1 MLPIYPFMAVL
12 IAEYLQALVQGGAK
26 VFKICTVIF
35 ASLGLLL
42 AAVFMAV
49 RCGMIPDSIWGTGR
63 HAAEN
68 IAFMHALED
77 ASLSVPQ
84 WLLVALPVIAA
95 ICALRMVVKHA
106 DSHSLLYGI
115 AGCMLCLF
123 VSLDGVYQ
131 PTVLAVKSDKN
142 LADRVNTYIPEG
154 AVYSYSTMSFY
165 CANYY
170 LNDRMRHIEK
180 EKPLGEG
187 YLLVPEKQ
195 EEEMLGE
202 LGKTYHLEKVFR
214 TERRS
219 CDMRDEVCL
228 YKFRQLTTGN

>member
-1 MLPIYPFMAVL
+1 M
-12 IAEYLQALVQGGAK
+12 QRGAK
-26 VFKICTVIF
+26 VFKICSVIF

-42 AAVFMAV
+42 TIVFIAV
-49 RCGMIPDSIWGTGR
+49 RCGLIPDSVWGTGR
-63 HAAEN
+63 HSAEN

-77 ASLSVPQ
+77 VSLSVPQ

-95 ICALRMVVKHA
+95 VCALRLVVKHA
-106 DSHSLLYGI
+106 DTRSLLYGI

-123 VSLDGVYQ
+123 VALDGVYQ

-154 AVYSYSTMSFY
+154 TVYSYSDMSFY

-180 EKPLGEG
+180 EKPAGEG
-187 YLLVPEKQ
+187 YLLVPERL
-195 EEEMLGE
+195 EEEMLEE
-202 LGKTYHLEKVFR
+202 LGKAYQLEKVFR

-219 CDMRDEVCL
+219 CDIRDEICL
-228 YKFRQLTTGN
+228 YKFRKMETGN